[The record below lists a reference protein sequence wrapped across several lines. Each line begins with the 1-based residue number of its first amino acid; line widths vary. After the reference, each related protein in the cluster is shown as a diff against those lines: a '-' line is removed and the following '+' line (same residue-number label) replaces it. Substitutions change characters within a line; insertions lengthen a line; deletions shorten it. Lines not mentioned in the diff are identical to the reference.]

1 MVAAAATA
9 GEGQFRNPAGEGRG
23 RGEGGYGYY
32 GWLCHALSLS
42 LSLCGSTGSSHV
54 SYLLRYVEI
63 GERGETGGGEVRW
76 SGGGPS
82 RDPFARCDFRFHL
95 VDPNRH
101 GSTAR
106 SNFIWTRPWSWST
119 AGRQPSRSWGEA
131 LGCSSGTLGKFVFTL
146 IVKESNITFST
157 TIKNELMQLVHYCP
171 PCSLSLMLVHRI
183 PGPSS
188 YPAHN

>member
-9 GEGQFRNPAGEGRG
+9 GEGQFRNPAG
-23 RGEGGYGYY
+23 GGYGYY
-32 GWLCHALSLS
+32 GWLCHALSL
-42 LSLCGSTGSSHV
+42 CGSTGSSHV
-54 SYLLRYVEI
+54 SYLVRYVEI
-63 GERGETGGGEVRW
+63 GERGETRGGPVR
-76 SGGGPS
+76 PS